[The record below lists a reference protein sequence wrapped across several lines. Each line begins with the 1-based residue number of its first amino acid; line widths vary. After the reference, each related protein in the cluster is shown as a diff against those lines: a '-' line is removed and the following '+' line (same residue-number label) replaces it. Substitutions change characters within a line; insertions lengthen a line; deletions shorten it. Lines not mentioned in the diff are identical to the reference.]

1 MVNKTLKLLLVIS
14 LSFNVTILYRFLMFP
29 NGLQERPQSSW
40 SHTFQIPEVRNCHN
54 HQVSLSVGINKTSTK
69 NQFTLVDARNLIKR
83 AYLEAFEVNE
93 FVRKYFRKD
102 LDLTKKAALEE
113 DYLTN
118 YLPFK

>member
-1 MVNKTLKLLLVIS
+1 MLLYDTGVIS
-14 LSFNVTILYRFLMFP
+14 KANILIRCVAAKMIYFLD
-29 NGLQERPQSSW
+29 
-40 SHTFQIPEVRNCHN
+40 
-54 HQVSLSVGINKTSTK
+54 
-69 NQFTLVDARNLIKR
+69 QFTLVKARSLIKR

>member
-1 MVNKTLKLLLVIS
+1 M
-14 LSFNVTILYRFLMFP
+14 FYFLD
-29 NGLQERPQSSW
+29 
-40 SHTFQIPEVRNCHN
+40 
-54 HQVSLSVGINKTSTK
+54 
-69 NQFTLVDARNLIKR
+69 QFTLVKARNLIKG
-83 AYLEAFEVNE
+83 AYSEAIEVNE